1 MSKKLRLLVYCT
13 SLFSCLHTLTAQN
26 PVPQPLTIVLES
38 IQEQYGVQFNYASD
52 LVESIKVVPPGTT
65 LSLSEVLT
73 YLDVQSNLNYEQL
86 SGTII
91 SIKEKDLSL
100 CGYLKDE
107 DTGESV
113 PFVTVQY
120 DSLGVIANKE
130 GYFSI
135 DSLTKNNQVV
145 VRHLG
150 FKPLVKNVKLFDVF
164 QCDTL
169 FLIPYQ
175 EELAEVTVSD
185 FFVRGIDKLENGSY
199 QMNFNKF
206 SLLPG
211 LIDDDVLQSVQA
223 LPGIQSIDET
233 VSNIN
238 IRGGSNDQNLILWD
252 DIKMYQSGHFFGLI
266 SMFNPQITRRVQL
279 IKNGSSVSDTD
290 GVSGTISMKT
300 DEYLNYDTKGS
311 VGLNLIDFN
320 GSVDTPIG
328 KRASI
333 QFATRR
339 SLSDFIET
347 PTFTNYFDRAIQDT
361 EIGRNFESI
370 PSSDLDF
377 NFYDVSMRLLYDPSD
392 KDRIRLNFI
401 HTSNNLSFNEVADID
416 GVLEERESGLD
427 QGTTAFGI
435 YYRRDWTE
443 NFGTDVNLYNTDY
456 GLDARNANILDNQ
469 QLTQENTVSE
479 TSLRLNTRL
488 RVTDRLK
495 LTSGYQYMETKVSNS
510 DNVDNPL
517 FVRLD
522 ARVLRTHALF
532 SEVGVLSPDQ
542 KTRQNLGMRFNY
554 LDAYNKIIF
563 EPRISLDY
571 TFLKHFNV
579 EFLGEFKHQSTS
591 QIINFQNDFLG
602 LEKRRW
608 QLADNREIPVIRSRQ
623 ASVGFSYNQKGWLAN
638 VVPYYKR
645 VLGITTQSQGF
656 QDQYEFVRTPGSYD
670 AFGVDVLMRK
680 QLKNNAVW
688 LNYSYLNAEYTF
700 GQLAETQFAS
710 NFDITHA
717 VTVGGNYTWKK
728 ILVSA
733 GVNWRTGRPLSQPVW
748 DNPVVNG
755 AVNYAAANA
764 GRLRDYLRADISGR
778 YEFDW
783 GKTRK
788 VQVGMSVWNL
798 LNRDNTLNTYY
809 RATSPSEAT
818 AFVQSALGI
827 TPNASV
833 RVLF

>member
-1 MSKKLRLLVYCT
+1 MSKKLRLLVYCI

-26 PVPQPLTIVLES
+26 PEPQPLTVVLES
-38 IQEQYGVQFNYASD
+38 IQEQYGVRFNYAPD
-52 LVESIKVVPPGTT
+52 LVELKKVVPPGTT

-73 YLDVQSNLNYEQL
+73 YLDVQTSLDYEIL
-86 SGTII
+86 AGTIVTI
-91 SIKEKDLSL
+91 SEKDLSL
-100 CGYLKDE
+100 CGFLKDE

-120 DSLGVIANKE
+120 DSLGVISNKE

-135 DSLTKNNQVV
+135 DSLTQNNQVV

-150 FKPLVKNVKLFDVF
+150 FRPLVKNVKLFDAF

-279 IKNGSSVSDTD
+279 IKNGSSVSETD

-300 DEYLNYDTKGS
+300 DEYLNYDTKGN
-311 VGLNLIDFN
+311 VGVNLIDFN

-328 KRASI
+328 KRASL
-333 QFATRR
+333 QLATRR
-339 SLSDFIET
+339 SLSDFVET
-347 PTFTNYFDRAIQDT
+347 PTFNNYFDRAIQDT

-377 NFYDVSMRLLYDPSD
+377 NFYDVSMRLLYDPTD

-416 GVLEERESGLD
+416 GVLEERESGID
-427 QGTTAFGI
+427 QTTTAFGV

-443 NFGTDVNLYNTDY
+443 NFGTEVNFYNTDY
-456 GLDARNANILDNQ
+456 GVDARNANILDNQ

-479 TSLRLNTRL
+479 TSFRINTKLRFS
-488 RVTDRLK
+488 DRLK
-495 LTSGYQYMETKVSNS
+495 LTSGYQVMETKVSNL

-532 SEVGVLSPDQ
+532 SEVGMLSSDK
-542 KTRQNLGMRFNY
+542 KTRLNLGMRFNY
-554 LDAYNKIIF
+554 LDAFRKYIF
-563 EPRISLDY
+563 EPRVSIDY
-571 TFLKHFNV
+571 TFLKHYNV

-608 QLADNREIPVIRSRQ
+608 QLSNNGDIPVIRSRQ

-638 VVPYYKR
+638 AVPYYKR

-656 QDQYEFVRTPGSYD
+656 QDQYEFVRAAGSYD

-680 QLKNNAVW
+680 QLKNNSIW
-688 LNYSYLNAEYTF
+688 LNYSYLNADYTF
-700 GQLAETQFAS
+700 DTLPERQFPS
-710 NFDITHA
+710 NFDITHS
-717 VTVGGNYTWKK
+717 VTVGGNYSWKQ

-748 DNPVVNG
+748 ENPVENG
-755 AVNYAAANA
+755 VVNYAGANQ
-764 GRLRDYLRADISGR
+764 GRIQDYLRADISGR

-783 GKTRK
+783 GKTKK
-788 VQVGMSVWNL
+788 VQVGVSVWNV

-809 RATSPSEAT
+809 RATGLNEAT